1 MLVFEAFGNKIK
13 EDERHCINE
22 KDLFPFWDLTNKN
35 ETSSKFNS
43 TQTLINDIYLLQNK
57 FGKPTIAGDRLAI
70 TITKEKEEV

>member
-1 MLVFEAFGNKIK
+1 
-13 EDERHCINE
+13 
-22 KDLFPFWDLTNKN
+22 LTNKN